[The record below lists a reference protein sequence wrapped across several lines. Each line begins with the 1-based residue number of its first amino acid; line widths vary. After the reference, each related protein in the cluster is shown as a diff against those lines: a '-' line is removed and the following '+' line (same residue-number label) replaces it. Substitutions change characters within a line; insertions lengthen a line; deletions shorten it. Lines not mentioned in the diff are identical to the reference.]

1 MAATPEA
8 FPGFTPEQTPVVGR
22 LASVL
27 ALVAPLFL
35 VAGVLRLA
43 LGVVEVWRVSWAGLL
58 MLPEGLLLA
67 FCGLALLAGSTDAG
81 FLRDVKGRE
90 KEHLTHTYRSLND
103 ATTALVIF
111 GCYFAFLRLIDLL
124 IRLGS

>member
-22 LASVL
+22 LASML
-27 ALVAPLFL
+27 TIVAPLFL
-35 VAGVLRLA
+35 IAGVARLA

-58 MLPEGLLLA
+58 ILPEGLILA
-67 FCGLALLAGSTDAG
+67 FCGLALIAGSTDAG
-81 FLRDVKGRE
+81 YLRDVKGRE
-90 KEHLTHTYRSLND
+90 KEHLAHTYRSLGD
-103 ATTALVIF
+103 ATTALVVL
-111 GCYFAFLRLIDLL
+111 GCYVAFLRLIDLL